1 MATCAV
7 CLHEQVVDRQTTARD
22 DRRLWRFFVA
32 CRGIATASGL
42 ISACYI
48 GWKRTGSLT
57 LCLPLTLATTPS
69 AGALRRRSFTLSLS
83 RRCCRRNTN
92 RRNTNRRSCALR
104 LLAVRS
110 GGRSRVCRRV

>member
-92 RRNTNRRSCALR
+92 RRSCALR